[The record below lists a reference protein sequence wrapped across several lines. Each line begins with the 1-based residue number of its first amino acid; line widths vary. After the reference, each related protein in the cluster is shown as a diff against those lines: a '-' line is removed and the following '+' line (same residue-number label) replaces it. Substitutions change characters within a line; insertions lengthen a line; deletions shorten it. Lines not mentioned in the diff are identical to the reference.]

1 MASHT
6 YCPAAIV
13 AAPVETVWDLLTV
26 PESRDEWWH
35 AHTARVVPEGSASPG
50 QVLHLQ
56 VTRLGI
62 TANRTI
68 RVAAVNSQKH
78 QIQFTVA
85 LPLGAVNHQ
94 TTTVTAIDAA
104 SCRVQF
110 G

>member
-13 AAPVETVWDLLTV
+13 AAPIDIVWELLSEV
-26 PESRDEWWH
+26 KGRDEWWH
-35 AHTARVVPEGSASPG
+35 ARTVRVVPDGEGSPG
-50 QVLHLQ
+50 QVLYLE
-56 VTRLGI
+56 VSRLGI
-62 TANRTI
+62 TLTRTI
-68 RVAAVNSQKH
+68 RVEAVNPQKH
-78 QIQFTVA
+78 QLHFTVA
-85 LPLGAVNHQ
+85 LPLGGVNHQ